1 MARIVFLDC
10 ETTGLDASAAGLVSM
25 ALRVWNDG
33 EITARYDRL
42 IIPAPTIAL
51 EPGALRVNGYH
62 PADWAAKGATPLD
75 QAWLADMHKWL
86 AGAIVGGSNVP
97 FDKGFIAAECIRL
110 GGQPPR
116 WSHRNAD
123 TSAMA
128 FPLYAAGI
136 VENTGLAA
144 LAAHFGIA
152 HEKPHDA
159 GSDVDTTVAVFE
171 ALCDLYLFKPAVWR
185 EALENVRSAKY
196 EYANGIEAFLR
207 GFAVKA
213 LAAT

>member
-1 MARIVFLDC
+1 MARIVFCDT
-10 ETTGLDASAAGLVSM
+10 ETTDLSAERGGLISM

-42 IIPAPTIAL
+42 IVPWGGATITPEAC
-51 EPGALRVNGYH
+51 RVNGYH

-75 QAWLADMHKWL
+75 AAWLADMHKWL

-97 FDKGFIAAECIRL
+97 FDKGFIAAECLRL

-171 ALCDLYLFKPAVWR
+171 ALCDLYLFRPARWR
-185 EALENVRSAKY
+185 AALEDVAAFSSAGAG
-196 EYANGIEAFLR
+196 EIAR
-207 GFAVKA
+207 KA
-213 LAAT
+213 LAGAA